1 MVVERFSTDEA
12 YAAELDAA
20 DPLAPLRERF
30 HLPPRTIYL
39 LGNSLGLQ
47 SRDAEQA
54 VARAMTEWRDKAIG
68 GWLDA
73 APPWFW
79 LAERLGE
86 RAAKL
91 VGAEPDEVVCTG
103 TTTYNVHSLVATFY
117 RPAGARTRILG
128 CALEFP
134 SDLYALQS
142 QLALHGLDPREQ
154 LALVG
159 GDADGFVREDELIA
173 RMTGDV
179 ALVLL
184 PSVLFRS
191 SQLLDVGRLAAAAR
205 ERGIPIGFDCS
216 HSVGVMPHRFD
227 EWGVD
232 FALWCSYKYCNG
244 GPGAPAFLYV
254 PRRHFGRAPG
264 LAGWFGCV
272 KERQFDLAP
281 EFEPAR
287 VAGGWQVSSPGILG
301 AAAVDGALA
310 VLEQAGIERV
320 REKSL
325 RLTEYLMQL
334 VDARL
339 AAAPYDFRV
348 ATPREPARRGG
359 HVALARPA
367 DALRIKEALA
377 RRGVIADFRPPDTIR
392 LAPSPLYTSFR
403 DVHAAVRHLR
413 EVVDGGEHQRIDPLR
428 RAVS

>member
-1 MVVERFSTDEA
+1 MREFSTDEA
-12 YAAELDAA
+12 HAAELDAA
-20 DPLAPLRERF
+20 DPLAPLRARF
-30 HLPPRTIYL
+30 HVPPGTIYL

-54 VARAMTEWRDKAIG
+54 VARAMAEWRDQAIG

-73 APPWFW
+73 DPPWFW
-79 LAERLGE
+79 LAERLGA

-103 TTTYNVHSLVATFY
+103 TTTYNVHSLAATFY
-117 RPAGARTRILG
+117 RPSGRRTRILA

-134 SDLYALQS
+134 TDLYALQS
-142 QLALHGLDPREQ
+142 QLRLLGLDPREH
-154 LALVG
+154 LALVD

-173 RMTGDV
+173 RMTEDV
-179 ALVLL
+179 ALVVL
-184 PSVLFRS
+184 PIALFRS
-191 SQLLDVGRLAAAAR
+191 GQLLDVARLAAAAR
-205 ERGIPIGFDCS
+205 ERGIPLGLDGS
-216 HSVGVMPHRFD
+216 HSVGVVPHRFD

-232 FALWCSYKYCNG
+232 FALWCSYKYLCG

-254 PRRHFGRAPG
+254 ARRHFERAPG
-264 LAGWFGCV
+264 LAGWFGFV

-281 EFEPAR
+281 DFDHAR
-287 VAGGWQVSSPGILG
+287 GAGGWQVSSPGILG
-301 AAAVDGALA
+301 AAAVNGALA

-325 RLTEYLMQL
+325 RLTEYLIRL

-339 AAAPYDFRV
+339 TDAPYGFRV
-348 ATPREPARRGG
+348 ATPRDPARRGG
-359 HVALARPA
+359 HVALARTA

-377 RRGVIADFRPPDTIR
+377 RRGVVCDFRPPDTIR
-392 LAPSPLYTSFR
+392 LAPSPLYTSFG

-413 EVVDGGEHQRIDPLR
+413 EVVDRGEHERIDPHR